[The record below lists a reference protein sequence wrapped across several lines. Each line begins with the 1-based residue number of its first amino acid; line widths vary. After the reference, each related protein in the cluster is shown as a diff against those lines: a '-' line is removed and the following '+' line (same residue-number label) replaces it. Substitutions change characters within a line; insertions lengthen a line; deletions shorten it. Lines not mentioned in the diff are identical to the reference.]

1 MALAL
6 ADVLEDFGCR
16 RLTTPDVPPLA
27 FGDVPEEL
35 EIVASPLP
43 ELPDVDAL
51 IRLAVEQAEREL
63 ADRLTAEH
71 EAALV
76 AERER
81 HASEIQTIEQRYGEL
96 LGSALAGEM
105 TAMRATITA
114 AVTSATARILGPV
127 LSADMHARSM
137 AQLAETLKTALEDV
151 EATRVRVTGPA
162 VLYEALCQAAGETAQ
177 HFEFA
182 ESDATDLT
190 VRIDD
195 RLFETRFAEWSAAME
210 EILS

>member
-27 FGDVPEEL
+27 FGDVPEAPEM
-35 EIVASPLP
+35 VSAPLP

-51 IRLAVEQAEREL
+51 IRVAVEQAEREL
-63 ADRLTAEH
+63 AERLAAEH
-71 EAALV
+71 ETALV

-105 TAMRATITA
+105 TAMRATVTA

-151 EATRVRVTGPA
+151 EATRIRITGP
-162 VLYEALCQAAGETAQ
+162 VLLYQALCRAAGEIAE
-177 HFEFA
+177 HFEFT

-190 VRIDD
+190 VRVDD
-195 RLFETRFAEWSAAME
+195 RVFETRFAEWSVAME